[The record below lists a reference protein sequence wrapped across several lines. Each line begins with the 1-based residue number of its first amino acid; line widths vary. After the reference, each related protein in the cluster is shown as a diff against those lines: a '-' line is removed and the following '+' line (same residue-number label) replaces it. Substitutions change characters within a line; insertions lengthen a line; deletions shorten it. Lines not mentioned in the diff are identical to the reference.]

1 MGARSPLS
9 RLACARSLALMT
21 PDRSVTPSVLPRPVL
36 RLMVDNTPPAPR
48 AADPSSAPEAA

>member
-9 RLACARSLALMT
+9 LLACARPPGLMA
-21 PDRSVTPSVLPRPVL
+21 PDRSVTPSVQARPAL
-36 RLMVDNTPPAPR
+36 RLVVDNTPPAPR